1 LQGLLAFLGALK
13 ASPTPGL
20 AFLAEFVEF
29 VERVIKDL
37 DLIAHWH
44 AAIQQSFGIP
54 ALRPPASV
62 LVLAVGPLA

>member
-1 LQGLLAFLGALK
+1 LQGAPLGALK

-44 AAIQQSFGIP
+44 AAIPASFRIP
-54 ALRPPASV
+54 ARPPASV